1 VRRTPEVERFERCFE
16 RNYADVARYCA
27 RRTSSPEDAEDAA
40 TEVFATAWRRLEAVP
55 GEPDDR
61 LWLFGVA
68 RRVLANAERS
78 GRRRSRLALR
88 LQAHAAPAAVPP
100 PSGGAEAAEIAQAL
114 AGLRAADRELL
125 LLAGWEE
132 LTPAQIA
139 RVLDRPAPVISR
151 RLHRARRRFAAALD
165 AARGDN
171 PGPGSLRVADLM
183 EPE

>member
-1 VRRTPEVERFERCFE
+1 VRRKPEAERFERCFE

-27 RRTSSPEDAEDAA
+27 RRAGSPEDAEDAA
-40 TEVFATAWRRLEAVP
+40 TEVFATAWRRLGSVP
-55 GEPDDR
+55 EEPDDR

-88 LQAHAAPAAVPP
+88 LQGFPAPAPVPP
-100 PSGGAEAAEIAQAL
+100 PSGGGEAAELARAL
-114 AGLRAADRELL
+114 AGLSAADRELL
-125 LLAGWEE
+125 LLSGWEE
-132 LTPAQIA
+132 LTPAQIG
-139 RVLDRPAPVISR
+139 RVLDRPAPVVSR
-151 RLHRARRRFAAALD
+151 RLHRARRRFAAALEV
-165 AARGDN
+165 AGSDN